1 MESAYQLLEN
11 EYVQKA
17 LEPNLDYNFND
28 FNISAS
34 YFQAGMILF
43 LIFVLLMSFARIKNL
58 QQKWSM
64 KGATSMIF
72 IGFIIALV
80 LEGFLLLGGRTV
92 LTEFIGW
99 ENAPK
104 PISTA
109 LDEGRQ
115 RMIMVLGVTDEI
127 PSSSAAEPLTADE
140 VMYIIEALPQEEKD
154 LLQNTM
160 CTQ

>member
-11 EYVQKA
+11 EYVLKA
-17 LEPNLDYNFND
+17 LAPSLDYNFSD
-28 FNISAS
+28 YNISAS
-34 YFQAGMILF
+34 YFQAGIVLF
-43 LIFVLLMSFARIKNL
+43 LIFVLLFSLARLKRM
-58 QQKWSM
+58 QQHWSM

-80 LEGFLLLGGRTV
+80 LEGFMLLGGRTI
-92 LTEFIGW
+92 LTELLGW

-115 RMIMVLGVTDEI
+115 RMIKVLGVTDEI
-127 PSSSAAEPLTADE
+127 PNSSAAEPLTADE
-140 VMYIIEALPQEEKD
+140 VMYIIDALPQTEKD
-154 LLQNTM
+154 LLHETM